1 MSRKKSADG
10 AEGSAT
16 PAAAGSTR
24 ERLIQAARVD
34 FAEHGLRGGTTKR
47 IAQAA
52 GVSEVT
58 LFRHFATKKE
68 LFVAVL
74 EGYSGL
80 SVFDDA
86 LKGRLTWDL
95 ESDLKLIGSMFLGMT
110 DASVLP
116 MLTSITE
123 AIRDPDVRD
132 LVAEPPRRQ
141 VEFMTWY
148 FHEQVRRGGCRS
160 LDDPALTGQAFLAL
174 FFEHSVGKA
183 VYVDD
188 APEPSETVERLV
200 TLFLHGVAP
209 SGASPAA
216 RPGAPSDAPVREQ

>member
-1 MSRKKSADG
+1 VSRKKSADD

-24 ERLIQAARVD
+24 ERLIQAARVE

-47 IAQAA
+47 IAGAA

-80 SVFDDA
+80 SVFDDE
-86 LKGRLTWDL
+86 LKARLTWDL
-95 ESDLKLIGSMFLGMT
+95 EGDLKLIGSMFLGMT

-141 VEFMTWY
+141 VEFMAWY
-148 FHEQVRRGGCRS
+148 FREQVRRGGCRP
-160 LDDPALTGQAFLAL
+160 LDDPTLTGQAFLAL

-183 VYVDD
+183 VYVDN
-188 APEPSETVERLV
+188 APEASETVERLV

-209 SGASPAA
+209 PGAS
-216 RPGAPSDAPVREQ
+216 S

>member
-1 MSRKKSADG
+1 MSRKKRTDGSEDSASPDG
-10 AEGSAT
+10 ARR
-16 PAAAGSTR
+16 STR
-24 ERLIQAARVD
+24 ARLIQAARIE
-34 FAEHGLRGGTTKR
+34 FAEHGVCGATTKN
-47 IAQAA
+47 IAGAA

-86 LKGRLTWDL
+86 LKARLTWDF

-123 AIRDPDVRD
+123 AIRDPDIRG
-132 LVAEPPRRQ
+132 LVSNPARRQ

-148 FHEQVRRGGCRS
+148 FKEQVKRGGCRP
-160 LDDPALTGQAFLAL
+160 LEYPALAAQAFLAL
-174 FFEHSVGKA
+174 LFEHSVGKA

-188 APEPSETVERLV
+188 APEPSETVEHLV
-200 TLFLHGVAP
+200 ALFLHGVATW
-209 SGASPAA
+209 
-216 RPGAPSDAPVREQ
+216 